1 MKKNSMKKFV
11 MLTAAAALAAVTLAG
26 CGSSA
31 ADASAAL
38 EQDAQT
44 AGQSESSAESAAES
58 KADGASKAAGESK
71 ADGEGRLA
79 KIKAAGK
86 ITMATSPDFAP
97 FEFEDISSGE
107 KKIVGS
113 DIELGKYIAEKLGVE
128 LVIEPMDFAAC
139 EAAVS
144 TGAVDMSISG
154 YSPTPERAE
163 NMGMTHTYQY
173 EEGDGKSQGL
183 LVKKDR
189 AEELSTKEAFAGKKI
204 AAQNGALQQGLVKEQ
219 LPDAA
224 METIKNVNDGVMMLE
239 TGKIDALA
247 VATSVGEQYLKNH
260 PDLVMSDFYFTQE
273 DTGNVILIPK
283 EDQDLI
289 DAINPIMDE
298 IEEKGLYVQWYQD
311 ALKLAE
317 SLGLD

>member
-1 MKKNSMKKFV
+1 MKKTGMKKFV
-11 MLTAAAALAAVTLAG
+11 MLTAAAAMAAFALAG

-31 ADASAAL
+31 KDASAAL
-38 EQDAQT
+38 EKDAET
-44 AGQSESSAESAAES
+44 AGQTSEVASSAAAS
-58 KADGASKAAGESK
+58 GASEAASGE
-71 ADGEGRLA
+71 AAGEGRLA

-107 KKIVGS
+107 KKYVGA

-128 LVIEPMDFAAC
+128 LVIEPMDFSAC

-163 NMGMTHTYQY
+163 NMGMTHEYKY
-173 EEGDGKSQGL
+173 EEDDGKSQGIL
-183 LVKKDR
+183 IKKDR
-189 AEELSTKEAFAGKKI
+189 AAELNSAEAFAGKKI
-204 AAQNGALQQGLVKEQ
+204 AAQNGALQQGLVSEQ
-219 LPDAA
+219 LPDAT
-224 METIKNVNDGVMMLE
+224 METIKNVNDGVMMVE
-239 TGKIDALA
+239 TGKVDALA
-247 VATSVGEQYLKNH
+247 IASSVGDQYLANH
-260 PDLVMSDFYFTQE
+260 PDLVMSDFYFTTE
-273 DTGNVILIPK
+273 DSGNVILVPK
-283 EDQDLI
+283 GDQDVL

-298 IEEKGLYVQWYQD
+298 IEEKGLYRQWYQD

-317 SLGLD
+317 SLGLE